1 MFSPLP
7 AWLWDG
13 CALNAVSNV
22 LRFQWDF
29 VSTRSGSHGAAQ
41 LLGSASRSTAP
52 CQRVC
57 VLQRRANSE
66 QYVGL
71 ISLQPILAPCMGETS
86 LGRELSFAPLFSPRL
101 LTLSRRAAPGTG
113 SPRRVASGADGD
125 LSLHE
130 MTPEPPDKPSGHHYS
145 LLALITV
152 CRAAPSPQTR
162 PSSLQKCP
170 SLCTSQGSSL
180 SSFLGKGLE
189 AAEAGCH
196 LLRPGSAFSGPTMC
210 DQLHAE
216 HLLCPGCA
224 NLSPCSWEGRAEEVT
239 EEGLSQL
246 AGGSFPPP
254 PLLRAGRFAL

>member
-152 CRAAPSPQTR
+152 CRAAPSPPD
-162 PSSLQKCP
+162 PSV
-170 SLCTSQGSSL
+170 
-180 SSFLGKGLE
+180 
-189 AAEAGCH
+189 
-196 LLRPGSAFSGPTMC
+196 
-210 DQLHAE
+210 
-216 HLLCPGCA
+216 
-224 NLSPCSWEGRAEEVT
+224 LSPEMPEPMHEPGQQLELFFGEG
-239 EEGLSQL
+239 
-246 AGGSFPPP
+246 AGG
-254 PLLRAGRFAL
+254 G